1 MTSGYKIRTNQSDLK
16 EVKKVS
22 ALQAE
27 VKVNAKKERLLIGIK
42 SKKGLRE
49 VGGEKI

>member
-27 VKVNAKKERLLIGIK
+27 DKVNAKKEIAYRNQK
-42 SKKGLRE
+42 QDRA
-49 VGGEKI
+49 EK